1 MSLSLITSQLLRQM
15 ALTTD
20 YFKDLVKTETK
31 KLNELCEQWNRLMD
45 NERDITEEGLSQLS

>member
-1 MSLSLITSQLLRQM
+1 M

-31 KLNELCEQWNRLMD
+31 KLNELCEQWNRIMD
-45 NERDITEEGLSQLS
+45 SERDITEEGLSQLS